1 MSHLIFNIDINI
13 LKYVKTIKISFIAN
27 DFLRRLGFGEIPTVA
42 TSACIS
48 SQIPLNPIVSE
59 NSVIG
64 AFLDSLNTL
73 FWKGKHFKGKF
84 IPSKWKW
91 YHRHGYWAT
100 RKKKLKFDTYRRHRY
115 HEVRGPGPRP
125 PSKWEDQSFF
135 KPLRQ
140 SVKFW

>member
-73 FWKGKHFKGKF
+73 FWKGKHFK
-84 IPSKWKW
+84 
-91 YHRHGYWAT
+91 
-100 RKKKLKFDTYRRHRY
+100 DTMR
-115 HEVRGPGPRP
+115 
-125 PSKWEDQSFF
+125 SEDQVQDHQVNGKIS
-135 KPLRQ
+135 L
-140 SVKFW
+140 SLNL